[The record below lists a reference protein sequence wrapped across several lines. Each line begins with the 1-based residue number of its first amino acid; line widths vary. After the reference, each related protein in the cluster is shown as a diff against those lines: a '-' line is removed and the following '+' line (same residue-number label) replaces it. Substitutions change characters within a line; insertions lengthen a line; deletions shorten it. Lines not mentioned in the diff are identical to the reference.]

1 MKLNLLRIN
10 PAPRVEDV
18 AIATNQ
24 LLNGGSNAIGTI
36 KLTPSSKTTTLRNNL
51 ITSQSVLFFFP
62 QTADAQAV
70 ASSLWYD
77 PTSVPVTGNFLGGQ
91 ITLNHSSSAN
101 TDMTFGYVVLN

>member
-10 PAPRVEDV
+10 PPPLLHEIG
-18 AIATNQ
+18 IAVNQ
-24 LLNGGSNAIGTI
+24 LLNGGSNAIGTVT
-36 KLTPSSKTTTLRNNL
+36 LSNGATTTTLRNNL
-51 ITSQSVLFFFP
+51 ITSQSVLFFWP
-62 QTADAQAV
+62 QTADAAAV